1 MKDSGKKERIEEE
14 EREDLEPRMEQISEV
29 RLFLGTVAARAGL
42 DPDDIWNELET
53 LLLTKQVKIKPL
65 SS

>member
-1 MKDSGKKERIEEE
+1 
-14 EREDLEPRMEQISEV
+14 MEQISEV
-29 RLFLGTVAARAGL
+29 RLFLGTVAAKVGL